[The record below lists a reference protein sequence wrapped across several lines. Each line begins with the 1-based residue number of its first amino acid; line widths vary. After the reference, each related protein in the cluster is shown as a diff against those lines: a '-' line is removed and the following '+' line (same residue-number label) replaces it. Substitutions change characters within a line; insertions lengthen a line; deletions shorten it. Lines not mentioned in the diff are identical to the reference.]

1 MTFVQYSI
9 FHFESDP
16 VGSLFSALI
25 VRRSLFEQPS
35 CEAV

>member
-16 VGSLFSALI
+16 VGSLFLALI
-25 VRRSLFEQPS
+25 VQWSLFKQPS
-35 CEAV
+35 CKAV